1 MNFTIARIAKCED
14 NSHQGRPLRPTVNE
28 RFLGYKMRN
37 QLNYVI
43 FGLINQPQ
51 IWIKHQEKA
60 ITNALNYLMFGIIN
74 QPQVWI
80 TQKGENMDDEMVPA
94 EEKEEKVNVRV
105 QGGSSGAVYGL
116 GVIGACIYYINKGT
130 TPQEKAVGFLKALV
144 RPVFLVKGVLE
155 VLDKE

>member
-1 MNFTIARIAKCED
+1 MND
-14 NSHQGRPLRPTVNE
+14 QQGKE
-28 RFLGYKMRN
+28 MRN
-37 QLNYVI
+37 QLNYII

-51 IWIKHQEKA
+51 IWIKHQERLV
-60 ITNALNYLMFGIIN
+60 TNALNYILVGVIN

-80 TQKGENMDDEMVPA
+80 TQKGENMDDEMVAA

-144 RPVFLVKGVLE
+144 WPVFLVKGVLE